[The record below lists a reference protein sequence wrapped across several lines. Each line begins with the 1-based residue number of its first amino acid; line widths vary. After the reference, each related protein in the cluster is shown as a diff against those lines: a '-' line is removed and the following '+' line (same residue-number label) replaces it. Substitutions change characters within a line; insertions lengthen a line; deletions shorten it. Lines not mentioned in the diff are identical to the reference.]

1 MQQRLQSNFFFLINF
16 IYFFKNIQK
25 HLRGVSPRS
34 QLEIGHNKNCLLK
47 LFIILFDIILYSIFL
62 HNTLCSVELRLF
74 DLLRQKTKLLSFDFI
89 HVATITELAF

>member
-1 MQQRLQSNFFFLINF
+1 MQCVCNECVVAVCSGVFFLINF

-47 LFIILFDIILYSIFL
+47 LFIILFDIILYFNFL
-62 HNTLCSVELRLF
+62 HYTLCSVELRLF
-74 DLLRQKTKLLSFDFI
+74 DLLRQKDQVTFI
-89 HVATITELAF
+89 